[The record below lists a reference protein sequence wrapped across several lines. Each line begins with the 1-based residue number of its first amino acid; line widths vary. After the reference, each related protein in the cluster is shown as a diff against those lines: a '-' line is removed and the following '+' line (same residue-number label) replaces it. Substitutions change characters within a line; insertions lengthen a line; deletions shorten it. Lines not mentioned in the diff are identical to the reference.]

1 MSRTR
6 LHAIRRDLRRA
17 LYARWRLLAGNFAA
31 LAVVAAIQAVR
42 PAPPPTRVVLTAATD
57 MRAGDVLSPEDVALV
72 ESALELIPD
81 GALDPSEPPFGRTLA
96 GPVRAG
102 EPLTDVRLVQG
113 ELLAGFE
120 PGTVLATV
128 RVFDPAAAVH
138 LQPGD
143 RVDVVGSDPR
153 GGLTASVI
161 APDVTVVIP
170 PAADDAITLGDG
182 APVVVAVDEP
192 TALALADAAVRQQL
206 TVLLRE

>member
-17 LYARWRLLAGNFAA
+17 LYARRRLLAGIFAA

-57 MRAGDVLSPEDVALV
+57 LRAGQVLSPEDVVLV
-72 ESALELIPD
+72 ETAPELIPD

-128 RVFDPAAAVH
+128 RVFDPAAVVH
-138 LQPGD
+138 LEPGD
-143 RVDVVGSDPR
+143 QVDVVGSDPR
-153 GGLTASVI
+153 GSSTASVI
-161 APDVTVVIP
+161 APDATVVIP
-170 PAADDAITLGDG
+170 PADDDAVTLGEG
-182 APVVVAVDEP
+182 APVVVAVDEA

-206 TVLLRE
+206 TVLLHE

>member
-17 LYARWRLLAGNFAA
+17 LFARRRLLAAIFAA
-31 LAVVAAIQAVR
+31 LAVVAAIQAAR
-42 PAPPPTRVVLTAATD
+42 PAPAPTQAVLTAATD
-57 MRAGDVLSPEDVALV
+57 LRAGDVLSPDDVAVV
-72 ESALELIPD
+72 ESAPGLIPD

-102 EPLTDVRLVQG
+102 EPLTDARLVQG
-113 ELLAGFE
+113 ELLAGFD

-128 RVFDPAAAVH
+128 RVFDPAAATI
-138 LQPGD
+138 LEPGD

-161 APDVTVVIP
+161 ASDVTVVIP
-170 PAADDAITLGDG
+170 PVADDTVTLGDG
-182 APVVVAVDEP
+182 APVVVAVDQP

-206 TVLLRE
+206 SVLLRE

>member
-1 MSRTR
+1 MSRIR

-17 LYARWRLLAGNFAA
+17 LYARRRLLAGIFAA
-31 LAVVAAIQAVR
+31 LAVVAAIQAAR

-57 MRAGDVLSPEDVALV
+57 LRAGEVLSPEDVALV
-72 ESALELIPD
+72 ESAPELVPD
-81 GALDPSEPPFGRTLA
+81 GALDPAGPPFGRTLA

-113 ELLAGFE
+113 ELLAGFD

-138 LQPGD
+138 LEPGD

-161 APDVTVVIP
+161 APDATVVIP
-170 PAADDAITLGDG
+170 PTADDAITLGDG

-192 TALALADAAVRQQL
+192 TALALADAAVRLQL
-206 TVLLRE
+206 TVVLRE

>member
-6 LHAIRRDLRRA
+6 LHAIRCDLRRA
-17 LYARWRLLAGNFAA
+17 LYARRRLLAGIFAA
-31 LAVVAAIQAVR
+31 LAVVAAIQAAR

-57 MRAGDVLSPEDVALV
+57 LRAGDVLSPDDVALV
-72 ESALELIPD
+72 EAAPELVPD
-81 GALDPSEPPFGRTLA
+81 GTLDPSEPPFGRALA

-138 LQPGD
+138 LEPGD
-143 RVDVVGSDPR
+143 QVDVVGSDPR